1 VTSWAALLRGVNV
14 GGHRRVP
21 MADWRRSLERHGCAD
36 VRTYL
41 QSGNAVF
48 AHDGDRDEVRA
59 LVRAGLAE
67 DLGVDCEVVL
77 RTAGELAAVVVR
89 NPWPGR
95 VDEPTKLNVG
105 FLSEPGEGSAS
116 RTSEHE
122 EVRYDGA
129 EVWIWFG
136 DGAGRSRL
144 SLDVGDRVVT
154 VRNWRSVTALA
165 VLAAAV
171 TA

>member
-21 MADWRRSLERHGCAD
+21 MADWRRSLERSGCAD

-48 AHDGDRDEVRA
+48 AHAGGHDEVRR
-59 LVRAGLAE
+59 LVVAGLA
-67 DLGVDCEVVL
+67 DDCGVECEVVL
-77 RTAGELAAVVVR
+77 RTAEELAAVVAR
-89 NPWPGR
+89 NPWPDR

-105 FLSEPGEGSAS
+105 FLSAPGEGSA
-116 RTSEHE
+116 RRASEHE
-122 EVRYDGA
+122 QVRYDGG

-136 DGAGRSRL
+136 DGAGRSKL
-144 SLDVGDRVVT
+144 VLDVGDRVVT

-165 VLAAAV
+165 DLAAAV
-171 TA
+171 PA